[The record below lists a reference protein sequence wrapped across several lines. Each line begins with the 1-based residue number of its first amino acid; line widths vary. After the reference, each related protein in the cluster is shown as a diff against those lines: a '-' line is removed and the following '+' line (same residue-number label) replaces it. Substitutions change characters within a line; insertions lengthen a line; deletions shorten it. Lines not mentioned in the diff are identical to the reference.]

1 METVEEKL
9 KRLAALDAGQS
20 MSSGATAAPPA
31 VVGASPGGFPGMPG
45 AGMAPAAMVAIP
57 PAQPMMAPPMAPQM
71 PQGMPQGMAQAGYPW
86 AQPPAMAPQ
95 ALPKPIGIAI
105 QMAVPS
111 QAGEA
116 TAYVMFGPEWAS
128 TGAAAQQLVAN
139 LQAAGWPVKAWNKMK
154 KGGW

>member
-20 MSSGATAAPPA
+20 MTSGAASAGPA
-31 VVGASPGGFPGMPG
+31 VVPNQGQVPFALP
-45 AGMAPAAMVAIP
+45 AGMVAAAAPAGMLSMP
-57 PAQPMMAPPMAPQM
+57 PAQAMMPQPMAPQM
-71 PQGMPQGMAQAGYPW
+71 PQGMAPAGYPW
-86 AQPPAMAPQ
+86 AQPAAMAPQ

-139 LQAAGWPVKAWNKMK
+139 LQAAGWPVKAWNKIK